1 MRWDVLCIQNR
12 KLTALSLMV
21 DFSAHSDKPQQE
33 RSLYGPPPHRVGP
46 ARSNHAAVGKMFR
59 SMVLYRTEY
68 VLLLAAAAWLRNN
81 KTIKSNGLECKER
94 VTATTR

>member
-1 MRWDVLCIQNR
+1 MVDP
-12 KLTALSLMV
+12 LSFMV
-21 DFSAHSDKPQQE
+21 DFSGHSDKPQKE
-33 RSLYGPPPHRVGP
+33 RSLYIGPPPHRVGP
-46 ARSNHAAVGKMFR
+46 TPSNHAAVGKMFR

-81 KTIKSNGLECKER
+81 KNVKSNGLECKEL

>member
-1 MRWDVLCIQNR
+1 MVDP
-12 KLTALSLMV
+12 LSFMV
-21 DFSAHSDKPQQE
+21 DFSGHSDKPQKE

-46 ARSNHAAVGKMFR
+46 APSNHAAVGKMFR

-68 VLLLAAAAWLRNN
+68 ALLLAAAAWLRNN
-81 KTIKSNGLECKER
+81 KNIKSNGLECKEL